1 MHQCVNVNICN
12 FAIFSPITMKFS
24 PHCRAWEVVAQF
36 LDWDGADIWPQ
47 KRPRKIP
54 GLSCCWDVKHT
65 NKNVIALT
73 CFSDITGTCC
83 LPSILQ
89 YVKEASSVSSSFK
102 GTHVYA
108 HTGLTVS
115 STLFTC
121 YMLNMFLKGYPLEA
135 KYAPKN

>member
-1 MHQCVNVNICN
+1 MQY
-12 FAIFSPITMKFS
+12 FWFIFMKFS
-24 PHCRAWEVVAQF
+24 PNCRPKELGMLF
-36 LDWDGADIWPQ
+36 TTLGSFGSILDSEGPDV
-47 KRPRKIP
+47 RPPNRRRKIP
-54 GLSCCWDVKHT
+54 GLSCYWDVKHT

-108 HTGLTVS
+108 HSRLTVS

-121 YMLNMFLKGYPLEA
+121 NILKFRIGLRPNK
-135 KYAPKN
+135 KYLCLG